1 MYKNYDS
8 TDKYSIYKYAQHLKG
23 KTFNDVYDED
33 ELLLIDS
40 PAENEIYKQSYEN
53 RQRKGGLGEIIE
65 ERYFHYE
72 TNNDTRPDFPEA
84 NLELKVTPYKVNKN
98 QTLSAKERLIIS
110 MISYFNIVDTN
121 LYNSNAWEK
130 LENMLL
136 IYYKWDS
143 NVKDRLDYIID
154 YIYLYTPNKEDL
166 KIIENDFEIIRN
178 KVKAGKA
185 HELSE
190 GDTMYLGAATKSSD
204 SKKRTPQPFSKED
217 AKPRAFSLKGSYM
230 TYLLRN
236 YITKEAEK
244 EDKIIKDDEIKDFEK
259 YVISKIDKHIGR
271 KDTDLFNEYFGE
283 KDITSKNK
291 HSRLAYEMLGVRT
304 KNAEEFDKANIIVRS
319 IRVEENNKIKESISF
334 PNFIIKELVKEDWE
348 DSEIYHFFSEV
359 KFLFIIY
366 RKRDANYYLS
376 ESKFW
381 NMPVEDID
389 TILKAEWTRAQ
400 NTFIEGVELMPKE
413 TKGGVEVNN
422 NLPEKSNTDI
432 LHVRTHANKSAYRIA
447 GVKYGNG
454 ELGSDTDELPN
465 GDLMTKQCFWLNND
479 YVLKQIVDK

>member
-1 MYKNYDS
+1 MQKNYDPS
-8 TDKYSIYKYAQHLKG
+8 DKYSIYRYAQHLKG
-23 KTFNDVYDED
+23 KTFNDVYDDD
-33 ELLLIDS
+33 ELFLIDS
-40 PAENEIYKQSYEN
+40 PAESQIYKQSYEN
-53 RQRKGGLGEIIE
+53 RKRKGGLGEIIE
-65 ERYFHYE
+65 ERYFHYK

-84 NLELKVTPYKVNKN
+84 NLELKVTPYRVNKN

-121 LYNSNAWEK
+121 LYSSNAWEK
-130 LENMLL
+130 LENILL

-143 NVKDRLDYIID
+143 DIKDRLDYIID

-190 GDTMYLGAATKSSD
+190 SDTMYLGAATKSSD
-204 SKKRTPQPFSKED
+204 SKKRTPQPFSKEE

-244 EDKIIKDDEIKDFEK
+244 EDKIIKDKKIKDFEEYVMSKLNK
-259 YVISKIDKHIGR
+259 YIGE
-271 KDTDLFNEYFGE
+271 KDTDLFNEFFAGE
-283 KDITSKNK
+283 KVNSKDK
-291 HSRLAYEMLGVRT
+291 YSRLAYKILGVRT
-304 KNAEEFDKANIIVRS
+304 KKAEEFEKANIVVRS
-319 IRVEENNKIKESISF
+319 IRVEENNKIIESMSF
-334 PNFIIKELVKEDWE
+334 PNFVIKELIKEDWE
-348 DSEIYHFFSEV
+348 ESEIYHFFSET

-366 RKRDANYYLS
+366 KKKGANYYLS

-389 TILKAEWTRAQ
+389 TTLKNEWTRAQ
-400 NTFIEGVELMPKE
+400 DIFIKGVELIPKE
-413 TKGGVEVNN
+413 TKAGVIVNN
-422 NLPEKSNTDI
+422 NLPKKSNTET
-432 LHVRTHANKSAYRIA
+432 LHVRTHASKSAYSIA

-454 ELGSDTDELPN
+454 KLGSDTDELPN

-479 YVLKQIVDK
+479 YVLKQIIDE